1 MAGQSKAINFF
12 YQALC
17 IPIYPALFFTGNF
30 LPKPLFKNSK
40 TWKLIGFS
48 KVFHM
53 PKVTPEIIKFAKFLY
68 FDF

>member
-12 YQALC
+12 H
-17 IPIYPALFFTGNF
+17 PALFFTGNF
-30 LPKPLFKNSK
+30 LPKTLFKNSK

-53 PKVTPEIIKFAKFLY
+53 PKVTPKIIKFTKFLY